1 MNAQP
6 QPVDRDRPAETIGG
20 LLAAIAIVAALLSLA
35 YRPVRLDPFAIVV
48 ALVAA
53 GIGGRHQKLAGWAVG
68 IASACFILGMVIAI
82 WAEKPL
88 F

>member
-6 QPVDRDRPAETIGG
+6 AEREGPADSIAGF
-20 LLAAIAIVAALLSLA
+20 LAAVSIVAALLSLA
-35 YRPVRLDPFAIVV
+35 YRPIRLDPFAIVV
-48 ALVAA
+48 AFVAA
-53 GIGGRHQKLAGWAVG
+53 GMATRSRRLAAIAV
-68 IASACFILGMVIAI
+68 ATSSVCFILGLIIAI